1 MNTARVIDEIE
12 IIRLPEVK
20 KITGMGTTFIYT
32 KAKAGEFP
40 RQVKLGESA
49 VGWIKSEVQ
58 QWVKERAA
66 ASRSQPA

>member
-1 MNTARVIDEIE
+1 MNTAKIPDDVEF
-12 IIRLPEVK
+12 IRLPEVK

-32 KAKAGEFP
+32 KAKAGKFP